1 MFKKDIPPSNRSK
14 VKSSVQRGLRQKLLE
29 TYPGLEPY
37 IEDVMPKK
45 ASLEAVKLPDRVT
58 LYTIDSTPLFFQPID
73 GPPVPHL
80 RLIHAYPSAVPTIQI
95 DRGAIRFVLSGATL
109 MAPGLTSPGGRLP
122 DAEHAL
128 EAGQIVGVKAEGK
141 EEICMIGML
150 KVGTEEIKRE
160 VFDALWDAREILSFK
175 YALPLFI
182 DVSFNFNVY
191 RTMASKDRK
200 YRLWYVPHD
209 MSFRQRRRRFW
220 DRFGEYQVVRANYNV
235 KNDWKVEEPEKEPEE
250 HGELKKQKKRKSEQA
265 GEHRAK
271 KMRTGEEEI
280 ERPDEQESREKPEE
294 RKIGNKELEEKLR
307 RKLEQKLK
315 RKLGTKIEEK
325 LRRKLEQKLER
336 KLGVKLEE
344 KLEEKLER
352 KLKKKLEKRLEK
364 QKQREAQGEAS

>member
-29 TYPGLEPY
+29 TYPGFEPF

-150 KVGTEEIKRE
+150 KVGTEEIKSKGKGVVIDE
-160 VFDALWDAREILSFK
+160 GHYVGDGLWRMHLD
-175 YALPLFI
+175 
-182 DVSFNFNVY
+182 
-191 RTMASKDRK
+191 
-200 YRLWYVPHD
+200 
-209 MSFRQRRRRFW
+209 
-220 DRFGEYQVVRANYNV
+220 
-235 KNDWKVEEPEKEPEE
+235 
-250 HGELKKQKKRKSEQA
+250 
-265 GEHRAK
+265 
-271 KMRTGEEEI
+271 
-280 ERPDEQESREKPEE
+280 
-294 RKIGNKELEEKLR
+294 
-307 RKLEQKLK
+307 
-315 RKLGTKIEEK
+315 
-325 LRRKLEQKLER
+325 
-336 KLGVKLEE
+336 
-344 KLEEKLER
+344 
-352 KLKKKLEKRLEK
+352 
-364 QKQREAQGEAS
+364 